1 MEITLKKIQIWGNL
15 STTMGAFLV
24 AQTVKH
30 LLQCRDLGSI
40 PGSEQF
46 HGEGKGNPL
55 QYSCP
60 ENSTDRGAWR
70 ATVHGVTEQGM
81 TKRLTHTNTHTQGLG
96 RSE

>member
-1 MEITLKKIQIWGNL
+1 MNIKIATQG
-15 STTMGAFLV
+15 MGLPGGSDSKAS
-24 AQTVKH
+24 ACNAK
-30 LLQCRDLGSI
+30 DLGSI

-70 ATVHGVTEQGM
+70 ATAHGVTEWGM
-81 TKRLTHTNTHTQGLG
+81 TKRHTDAHTQGLG